1 MIIIEDSEQTK
12 IAYLR
17 KDDILTVYESE
28 ISGDMVVT
36 IKFKEYVSTEFLR
49 IKNER
54 ASRIRSG
61 LDDGTWVRYLR
72 DFYWD

>member
-1 MIIIEDSEQTK
+1 MIVIEDSEQTK

-17 KDDILTVYESE
+17 KEDILTIYESE

-36 IKFKEYVSTEFLR
+36 IRFKEYVSTEFLR

-61 LDDGTWVRYLR
+61 LDDSHWVRYLK